1 MSDEAM
7 GDEVYQ
13 PDARDEQDASQGP
26 DLENTLD
33 ERDLDETLDEGY
45 SPPEKPYGV
54 NEGVT
59 AGEQREGET
68 LDQRLA
74 EEEPDVG
81 PGNPAEDDETVGG
94 EVGEER
100 AGRMVGADEGFPRR
114 NDDVVARDVGIDGG
128 ASSAEEAAV
137 PGVEDEER
145 HGE

>member
-13 PDARDEQDASQGP
+13 PDAQDEQDASQGP
-26 DLENTLD
+26 DLENALD

-59 AGEQREGET
+59 AGEQRAGQS
-68 LDQRLA
+68 LDERLA
-74 EEEPDVG
+74 EEQPDVG
-81 PGNPAEDDETVGG
+81 PGDPAEESVGG

-128 ASSAEEAAV
+128 AASAEEAAV
-137 PGVEDEER
+137 HVVEDEER

>member
-13 PDARDEQDASQGP
+13 PDAQDEQDASQGP
-26 DLENTLD
+26 DLENALD

-59 AGEQREGET
+59 AGEQRAGQS
-68 LDQRLA
+68 LDERLA
-74 EEEPDVG
+74 EEQPDVG
-81 PGNPAEDDETVGG
+81 PGDPAEESVGG

-100 AGRMVGADEGFPRR
+100 AGRMVGADEGFPGR

-128 ASSAEEAAV
+128 AASAEEAAV
-137 PGVEDEER
+137 HVVEDEER